1 MKSFKYPS
9 NTLLELIVMFL
20 FIQNSRMET
29 EASMMANRAL
39 TEGCPLGQ
47 FPCGNLSVCLPQV
60 LQCNGHRD
68 CKNGADEEHCGD
80 NSGWADIFDRNFKKA
95 EPQELPNDC
104 FLPQYPE
111 SCHCIKTEVECV
123 DVNLHVVPVL
133 SSNVT
138 WLSLKNNRIR
148 NLDDYIFS
156 KYTQLQRLF
165 LQNNIIQMVSSRA
178 FSGLFNLEKLF
189 LSQNHITYLGPGVF
203 RDLHKLDWLVL
214 DHNPLK
220 TVTRDTFIG
229 LRSLTF
235 LSMVNTSLLWLPD
248 SSFCQHMPLLRW
260 LDFAEN
266 HVELLN
272 CSTLK
277 TCTELTMYLSF
288 LLVFRD
294 LSCNRISNLP
304 KNTFRSL
311 QYLQKLNI
319 SHNPSLHIHANV
331 SSNGKP
337 VPHVRTSQCVV
348 CINLYFEDFQYCS
361 YAPHVRKCKP
371 NTDGIS
377 SVEDLLASLVLR
389 VSVWVMAFITCFGNL
404 FVIGMRSFIRAENN
418 LHAACI
424 KVLCF
429 ADCLMGVYLFFLG
442 IFDVK
447 FRGEYNRNAL
457 IWMDSVECRT
467 IGFLAML
474 SSEVS
479 VLLITYLTLEKFLVI
494 VFPFSHL
501 RPGKLQTVLV
511 LAFIWIL
518 GFVIAAVPLL
528 NEDLFGNYYG
538 RNGVCFPLHS
548 DRLEK
553 PTAKGYSTGIFLGLN
568 LVAFLV
574 IVVSYSSMFCSIY
587 KTGINATDVR
597 SRLHKDVAVAN
608 RFFFIVFS
616 DALCWIPIFLVKTLS
631 LLKVEIPGTINSWMV
646 IFVLPINSALNP
658 ILYTLTTS
666 FFREQV
672 ELLLCRWQRRS
683 ASKKD
688 RKSLTSSTIYME
700 TPRNAEYTAKIS
712 LPRMSLADMDNQ
724 YG

>member
-1 MKSFKYPS
+1 MC
-9 NTLLELIVMFL
+9 
-20 FIQNSRMET
+20 SR
-29 EASMMANRAL
+29 RA
-39 TEGCPLGQ
+39 
-47 FPCGNLSVCLPQV
+47 
-60 LQCNGHRD
+60 
-68 CKNGADEEHCGD
+68 
-80 NSGWADIFDRNFKKA
+80 
-95 EPQELPNDC
+95 
-104 FLPQYPE
+104 
-111 SCHCIKTEVECV
+111 
-123 DVNLHVVPVL
+123 
-133 SSNVT
+133 
-138 WLSLKNNRIR
+138 RIR
-148 NLDDYIFS
+148 
-156 KYTQLQRLF
+156 RL
-165 LQNNIIQMVSSRA
+165 A
-178 FSGLFNLEKLF
+178 
-189 LSQNHITYLGPGVF
+189 
-203 RDLHKLDWLVL
+203 
-214 DHNPLK
+214 
-220 TVTRDTFIG
+220 
-229 LRSLTF
+229 
-235 LSMVNTSLLWLPD
+235 
-248 SSFCQHMPLLRW
+248 
-260 LDFAEN
+260 DFAEN

-277 TCTELTMYLSF
+277 TCTELTVLIAAHADASITIYGNVAARHELLSELQQRRFNGSEGGGGGTAWSPMDDELLAQPQVMKLLDSLREQYTKYQEVCRQRSKRSQLEEIQTKVMQICIGFVKWGLFEEF
-288 LLVFRD
+288 LHR
-294 LSCNRISNLP
+294 
-304 KNTFRSL
+304 
-311 QYLQKLNI
+311 NI
-319 SHNPSLHIHANV
+319 SHNPSLHIHASHFDHLV
-331 SSNGKP
+331 QLESLSLEGIEIPDITTKMFLP
-337 VPHVRTSQCVV
+337 MG
-348 CINLYFEDFQYCS
+348 NLSHIYFEDFQYCS

-597 SRLHKDVAVAN
+597 R
-608 RFFFIVFS
+608 
-616 DALCWIPIFLVKTLS
+616 
-631 LLKVEIPGTINSWMV
+631 TINSWMV

>member
-1 MKSFKYPS
+1 
-9 NTLLELIVMFL
+9 
-20 FIQNSRMET
+20 
-29 EASMMANRAL
+29 MMASRAL
-39 TEGCPLGQ
+39 IEVCPLGQ

-95 EPQELPNDC
+95 EPQDLPNDC
-104 FLPQYPE
+104 FLLQYPE
-111 SCHCIKTEVECV
+111 SCDCIKTEVECV

-133 SSNVT
+133 SSNGF
-138 WLSLKNNRIR
+138 LNFFF
-148 NLDDYIFS
+148 FS
-156 KYTQLQRLF
+156 FNFKSVF
-165 LQNNIIQMVSSRA
+165 IIKRC
-178 FSGLFNLEKLF
+178 LLCRF

-220 TVTRDTFIG
+220 TITRDTFIG

-248 SSFCQHMPLLRW
+248 SSLCQHMPLLRW

-266 HVELLN
+266 HVGLLN
-272 CSTLK
+272 YSTLK
-277 TCTELTMYLSF
+277 TCTKLTVWLYMHMDYAYLTDVFVSPSF
-288 LLVFRD
+288 FFRD

-319 SHNPSLHIHANV
+319 SHNPSLHIHASHFDHLV
-331 SSNGKP
+331 QLESLSLEGIEIPDITTKMFLP
-337 VPHVRTSQCVV
+337 MG
-348 CINLYFEDFQYCS
+348 NLSHIYFKDFQYCS

-377 SVEDLLASLVLR
+377 SVEDLLASMVLR

-457 IWMDSVECRT
+457 IWMDSAEFSPAPPSTWRPLEMQNTPQKCPCHDCLWQTWITNMGER
-467 IGFLAML
+467 A
-474 SSEVS
+474 SE
-479 VLLITYLTLEKFLVI
+479 
-494 VFPFSHL
+494 
-501 RPGKLQTVLV
+501 
-511 LAFIWIL
+511 
-518 GFVIAAVPLL
+518 
-528 NEDLFGNYYG
+528 
-538 RNGVCFPLHS
+538 
-548 DRLEK
+548 
-553 PTAKGYSTGIFLGLN
+553 
-568 LVAFLV
+568 
-574 IVVSYSSMFCSIY
+574 
-587 KTGINATDVR
+587 
-597 SRLHKDVAVAN
+597 
-608 RFFFIVFS
+608 
-616 DALCWIPIFLVKTLS
+616 
-631 LLKVEIPGTINSWMV
+631 
-646 IFVLPINSALNP
+646 
-658 ILYTLTTS
+658 
-666 FFREQV
+666 
-672 ELLLCRWQRRS
+672 
-683 ASKKD
+683 
-688 RKSLTSSTIYME
+688 
-700 TPRNAEYTAKIS
+700 
-712 LPRMSLADMDNQ
+712 
-724 YG
+724 